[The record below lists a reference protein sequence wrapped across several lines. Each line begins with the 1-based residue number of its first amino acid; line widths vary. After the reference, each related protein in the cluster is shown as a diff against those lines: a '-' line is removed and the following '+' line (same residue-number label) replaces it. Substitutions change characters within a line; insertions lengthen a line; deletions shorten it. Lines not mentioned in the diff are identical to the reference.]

1 MQPLLRKILHSEVG
15 TGIRPAET
23 AGRCIATTG
32 CGPARGTG
40 VVLRGT
46 SVVLCGAG
54 AVLRGAG
61 AAPVWDGC
69 GPACGGAGMAVR
81 RGAVLRCGWCGPA
94 VRWGAVLRRGSVW
107 PCGAVGCGLLARR
120 CGWCGPAA
128 RCGGCGW
135 SASHV
140 VGHGVEKLHRKLD
153 KAAHDALFAP
163 GGLVDE
169 LVHAPLLD
177 RVDVA
182 SARLDQA
189 ADDLP

>member
-1 MQPLLRKILHSEVG
+1 MQPLPRKILHSEVG

-69 GPACGGAGMAVR
+69 DLAWDGCGPACGGAGMAVR

-94 VRWGAVLRRGSVW
+94 VRWGAVFWRGGAAVRLVRA
-107 PCGAVGCGLLARR
+107 CGAVWRLRPVSLARSGAWR
-120 CGWCGPAA
+120 RGAPSRTRQDRA
-128 RCGGCGW
+128 R
-135 SASHV
+135 
-140 VGHGVEKLHRKLD
+140 R
-153 KAAHDALFAP
+153 
-163 GGLVDE
+163 
-169 LVHAPLLD
+169 PLRARRSD
-177 RVDVA
+177 R
-182 SARLDQA
+182 
-189 ADDLP
+189 

>member
-1 MQPLLRKILHSEVG
+1 MQPLPRKILHSEVG
-15 TGIRPAET
+15 TVIRPAET

-46 SVVLCGAG
+46 GV
-54 AVLRGAG
+54 VLRGAG

-94 VRWGAVLRRGSVW
+94 AGWCGPAVRLVW
-107 PCGAVGCGLLARR
+107 PCGAVGCGPLARR

-128 RCGGCGW
+128 RLVRRLRRGSVWRLRCGSVWRLRCGGAVLRPVSLARSGAW
-135 SASHV
+135 RR
-140 VGHGVEKLHRKLD
+140 E
-153 KAAHDALFAP
+153 AP
-163 GGLVDE
+163 SRTRQGR
-169 LVHAPLLD
+169 ARRPL
-177 RVDVA
+177 R
-182 SARLDQA
+182 ARRSGR
-189 ADDLP
+189 

>member
-1 MQPLLRKILHSEVG
+1 MQPLPRKILHSEVG

-94 VRWGAVLRRGSVW
+94 A
-107 PCGAVGCGLLARR
+107 
-120 CGWCGPAA
+120 GWCGPAVRRGA
-128 RCGGCGW
+128 ILRCGRCGPAARLVRRLRCGSVWRLRCGGAVLRPVSLARSGAWCR
-135 SASHV
+135 
-140 VGHGVEKLHRKLD
+140 E
-153 KAAHDALFAP
+153 AP
-163 GGLVDE
+163 SKTRQGRVRR
-169 LVHAPLLD
+169 PL
-177 RVDVA
+177 R
-182 SARLDQA
+182 ARRSGR
-189 ADDLP
+189 

>member
-1 MQPLLRKILHSEVG
+1 MQPLPRKILHSEVG

-23 AGRCIATTG
+23 AGRCIATAG

-46 SVVLCGAG
+46 GV
-54 AVLRGAG
+54 VLRGAG

-107 PCGAVGCGLLARR
+107 PCGAVGCGPLARR
-120 CGWCGPAA
+120 CGAAVWLVRACGAVWRLRPVSLARSGAWCREAPSRTRQGRA
-128 RCGGCGW
+128 R
-135 SASHV
+135 
-140 VGHGVEKLHRKLD
+140 R
-153 KAAHDALFAP
+153 
-163 GGLVDE
+163 
-169 LVHAPLLD
+169 PLRARQSD
-177 RVDVA
+177 R
-182 SARLDQA
+182 
-189 ADDLP
+189 

>member
-69 GPACGGAGMAVR
+69 DLAWNGCGPACGGAGMAVR
-81 RGAVLRCGWCGPA
+81 QVRSCGAARCGPA
-94 VRWGAVLRRGSVW
+94 VRLGVALRRGEVRSCGAAGAVLRRGW
-107 PCGAVGCGLLARR
+107 
-120 CGWCGPAA
+120 
-128 RCGGCGW
+128 CGGCGAVW
-135 SASHV
+135 RLRPVSLARS
-140 VGHGVEKLHRKLD
+140 GAWCRE
-153 KAAHDALFAP
+153 AP
-163 GGLVDE
+163 SRTRQGR
-169 LVHAPLLD
+169 ARRPLRARQSD
-177 RVDVA
+177 R
-182 SARLDQA
+182 
-189 ADDLP
+189 

>member
-69 GPACGGAGMAVR
+69 DLAWNGCGPACGGAGMAVR
-81 RGAVLRCGWCGPA
+81 QVRSCGAARCGPA
-94 VRWGAVLRRGSVW
+94 VRLGVALRRGSVW
-107 PCGAVGCGLLARR
+107 PCGAVGCGPLARR
-120 CGWCGPAA
+120 CGAAVWLVRACGAVWRLRPVSLARSGAWCREAPSRTRQGRA
-128 RCGGCGW
+128 R
-135 SASHV
+135 
-140 VGHGVEKLHRKLD
+140 R
-153 KAAHDALFAP
+153 
-163 GGLVDE
+163 
-169 LVHAPLLD
+169 PLRARQSD
-177 RVDVA
+177 R
-182 SARLDQA
+182 
-189 ADDLP
+189 

>member
-1 MQPLLRKILHSEVG
+1 MQPPLRKILHSEVG

-69 GPACGGAGMAVR
+69 DLAWNGCGPACGGAGMAVR
-81 RGAVLRCGWCGPA
+81 QVRSCGAARCGPA
-94 VRWGAVLRRGSVW
+94 VRLGVALRRGEVRSCGAAGAVLRRGSVW
-107 PCGAVGCGLLARR
+107 RLR
-120 CGWCGPAA
+120 CGSVWRL
-128 RCGGCGW
+128 RCGGAVLRPVSLARSGAW
-135 SASHV
+135 RR
-140 VGHGVEKLHRKLD
+140 E
-153 KAAHDALFAP
+153 AP
-163 GGLVDE
+163 SRTRQGR
-169 LVHAPLLD
+169 ARRPLRARQSD
-177 RVDVA
+177 R
-182 SARLDQA
+182 
-189 ADDLP
+189 

>member
-69 GPACGGAGMAVR
+69 DLAWDGCGPACGGAGMAVR

-107 PCGAVGCGLLARR
+107 PCGAVGCGLLARLVRRLRRGSVWRLR
-120 CGWCGPAA
+120 CGSVWRL
-128 RCGGCGW
+128 RCGGAVLRPVSLARSGAW
-135 SASHV
+135 RR
-140 VGHGVEKLHRKLD
+140 E
-153 KAAHDALFAP
+153 AP
-163 GGLVDE
+163 SKTRQGR
-169 LVHAPLLD
+169 ARRPL
-177 RVDVA
+177 R
-182 SARLDQA
+182 ARRSGR
-189 ADDLP
+189 